1 MRYIHHLRAKSY
13 HINRFGDVSTSFL
26 FWYMQEIAWEHAKVM
41 GFGFDDLREDELFWV
56 LSRFYV
62 RIDRRPRWTEEF
74 TLETWSRGTD
84 GFFAY
89 RDFRFL
95 GSGGEEIIRATSSW
109 LVLNLHSRRIVRL
122 SQMKSFPGYS
132 ESLLGFNPGKVEA
145 PLTVDEP
152 EFFPVLFNEIDINQ
166 HFNTGRYLERINNS
180 YSFDFLRTHML
191 REMEVNFLKEG
202 LPDDRL
208 TVRQQRVTPL
218 EHLCSIQREKDL
230 AELISARLVWE
241 QRV

>member
-84 GFFAY
+84 GFLPTAISVSWDQGEK
-89 RDFRFL
+89 RSL
-95 GSGGEEIIRATSSW
+95 GPPAAGWYLTSTRGGSC
-109 LVLNLHSRRIVRL
+109 
-122 SQMKSFPGYS
+122 G
-132 ESLLGFNPGKVEA
+132 
-145 PLTVDEP
+145 
-152 EFFPVLFNEIDINQ
+152 
-166 HFNTGRYLERINNS
+166 
-180 YSFDFLRTHML
+180 
-191 REMEVNFLKEG
+191 
-202 LPDDRL
+202 
-208 TVRQQRVTPL
+208 
-218 EHLCSIQREKDL
+218 
-230 AELISARLVWE
+230 
-241 QRV
+241 